1 MNFSELTKVR
11 QSCRSYDANRE
22 VPEELLEAI
31 AASARLAPSACNS
44 QPYFLTVCTGETAK
58 QVIAQ
63 TMGQGRNGFAKDAP
77 AAIVIS
83 EMPYSQRAEQGAAAM
98 QNDFRSIDIGIVAA
112 YITAE
117 AADRGVSSCI
127 LGWLEDAEIRRI
139 CNLNGKVRLVIL
151 LGYAKDTSIREK
163 VRKDNAELVAYLQ

>member
-11 QSCRSYDANRE
+11 QSCRSYDASRE
-22 VPEELLEAI
+22 VEGELLEAI
-31 AASARLAPSACNS
+31 VASARLAPSACNS

-58 QVIAQ
+58 QVIDQ
-63 TMGQGRNGFAKDAP
+63 TMGQGRNSFAKDAP

-117 AADRGVSSCI
+117 AADRGLGSCI
-127 LGWLEDAEIRRI
+127 LGWLEDVEIRRI
-139 CNLNGKVRLVIL
+139 CNLSGKVRLVIL
-151 LGYAKDTSIREK
+151 LGYAKDDGVREK
-163 VRKDNAELVAYLQ
+163 IRKDNDQLISYLK

>member
-11 QSCRSYDANRE
+11 QSCRSYDPNKAVEND
-22 VPEELLEAI
+22 LLEAI

-44 QPYFLTVCTGETAK
+44 QPYFLTVCTGEKAK

-63 TMGQGRNGFAKDAP
+63 TMGQGRNSFAKDAP

-117 AADRGVSSCI
+117 AADRGLGSCI

-139 CNLNGKVRLVIL
+139 CNLSGKVRLVIL
-151 LGYAKDTSIREK
+151 LGYAKEDPLRDK
-163 VRKDNAELVAYLQ
+163 VRKDNDQLIAYLK